1 MISEKMKLDV
11 VKFMR
16 SLLEEW
22 DNNFGFLVRI
32 NFISVLYINEEIMSK
47 KMVVDWILMIV
58 GDSFLI
64 LVVEFVFKFLFIV
77 GDNFVVILYLWS
89 VYDMNMWNIIFC
101 F

>member
-16 SLLEEW
+16 SLLEEC

-32 NFISVLYINEEIMSK
+32 NFIRVLYINEEIISK

-58 GDSFLI
+58 GDSFLV

-89 VYDMNMWNIIFC
+89 VYDMNMWNII
-101 F
+101 